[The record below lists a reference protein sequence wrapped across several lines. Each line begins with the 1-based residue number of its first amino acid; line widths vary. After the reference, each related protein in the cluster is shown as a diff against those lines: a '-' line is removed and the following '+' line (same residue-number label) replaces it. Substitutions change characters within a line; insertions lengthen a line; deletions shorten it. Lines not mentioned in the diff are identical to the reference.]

1 MRKILQLALMAASV
15 LLIAPLAV
23 AQVEIVNLGA
33 SAQNSFIFAGSPG
46 GNDWSLV
53 LVNPCRGAGHCTAVG
68 VGPGPLAGSKG
79 FYSFDV
85 VGVTIHGN
93 ETRADSWSITENKP
107 IGFDIGTSKGGDQL
121 LQGSLTLVSM
131 QQNGAGRKFNDVLT
145 AKLTVTGGALAQ
157 YFSDGGALLTFDIA
171 TTQNLMNLPVDTTF
185 STTMRNGAIS
195 PAPEPGTFVL
205 LGSGLLAFGGYLR
218 KKMASV

>member
-1 MRKILQLALMAASV
+1 MLQLAVLAAS

-33 SAQNSFIFAGSPG
+33 SAQNSFIFAGNGSPG

-93 ETRADSWSITENKP
+93 ETHADSWSITENKP

-171 TTQNLMNLPVDTTF
+171 TTQNLMSLPVGTTF
-185 STTMRNGAIS
+185 ATTSRNGEIS